1 MIADLLHAHPDL
13 SADGLDHSEESLRRS
28 RKVNAEF
35 LGARC
40 NFQQGTAEKLPYE
53 DGCFDFVTAME
64 SIYFWDDLRTC
75 FCEVNR
81 VLKKSGLF
89 IIGVEAADPL
99 DTTWSSRIDGMR
111 IYSPD
116 ELETL
121 LQSAGFSVVLRE
133 GEKEKACIVGRK
145 MGTQENLLKV

>member
-1 MIADLLHAHPDL
+1 
-13 SADGLDHSEESLRRS
+13 
-28 RKVNAEF
+28 
-35 LGARC
+35 
-40 NFQQGTAEKLPYE
+40 
-53 DGCFDFVTAME
+53 ME
-64 SIYFWDDLRTC
+64 SIYFWDDLCTC
-75 FCEVNR
+75 FREVNR

-111 IYSPD
+111 IYSLD

-145 MGTQENLLKV
+145 MG